1 MKFFEDLYLKKV
13 NGITDTEDF
22 VSIGLW
28 FMDDSEFMP
37 VITQRKNE
45 NLKQYYLF
53 DFLKIWQHKIIGEI
67 DD

>member
-53 DFLKIWQHKIIGEI
+53 DFLKILQHKIIGEI

>member
-1 MKFFEDLYLKKV
+1 MKVFADLFLKKI

-37 VITQRKNE
+37 VITQRKKE